1 MQSLPSKLAFTVFA
15 EKPLTGGSKI
25 ARILKIQD
33 GVYLPLPMSNY
44 PLEFR
49 SPIAYFKILVTTQTS
64 KFQQGLKQ
72 IEPAQ

>member
-1 MQSLPSKLAFTVFA
+1 MQSLPSKLAFTMFA
-15 EKPLTGGSKI
+15 EKAITGGSKT

-33 GVYLPLPMSNY
+33 GVHLSLGTS
-44 PLEFR
+44 LTR
-49 SPIAYFKILVTTQTS
+49 SILVNIFKILVTTQTS